1 MAAALALAL
10 ALLAGACGG
19 GDREPAAGTGPTAI
33 SVSRYDG
40 ERLVGR
46 RALDCAPARR
56 ACAAVV
62 ALLPRLRPAADQV
75 CAQIYGGP
83 ARLVVEGVVDG
94 RPVAVEVTRTDGCQ
108 IDRYDRLEAALAG
121 G

>member
-1 MAAALALAL
+1 VVVALALAL
-10 ALLAGACGG
+10 AVVAGACGDG
-19 GDREPAAGTGPTAI
+19 GGPAADAGPTAI

-46 RALDCAPARR
+46 RALDCGPAGR

-62 ALLPRLRPAADQV
+62 ALLPRLRPAPGEV

-83 ARLVVEGVVDG
+83 GRLVVEGVVDG
-94 RPVAVEVTRTDGCQ
+94 RPVAVEVTRTDGCG
-108 IDRYDRLEAALAG
+108 IDRFDRLEAALG
-121 G
+121 GA